1 MEIKR
6 IDSSANPLIKEW
18 VRWQSKANDRRKA
31 GVVVVEGLRE
41 VERALR
47 SGWVPRHVAVRA
59 GSSPSSQTLQQ
70 QWGISGRVLVE
81 LGGPA
86 WEKLAIRDGV
96 DNVLAVFEAPQATLA
111 QLPTPQRGLVL
122 VAVETE
128 KPGNLGALLRT
139 ADAVGVDAVLV
150 VDPVCDPWNPQVA
163 RNSLGGLFH
172 VPLAVCS
179 SSEARTWIKEQG
191 LTLVLGHLEATQEHT
206 QASLSGPVAVVVGP
220 EDRGLS
226 PDWDQ
231 KEALRVKIPMRGLV
245 DSLNVSVSAAVL
257 LYEVDRQQQASKV

>member
-59 GSSPSSQTLQQ
+59 GSALSSQTLQQ
-70 QWGISGRVLVE
+70 QWGIPGRVLVE

-86 WEKLAIRDGV
+86 WEKLAVRDGV
-96 DNVLAVFEAPQATLA
+96 DHVLAVFEAPEASLA
-111 QLPTPQRGLVL
+111 QLPSPKRGLVL

-163 RNSLGGLFH
+163 RNSLGALFR
-172 VPLAVCS
+172 VPLAVCTA
-179 SSEARTWIKEQG
+179 SEARTWLQEHG
-191 LTLVLGHLEATQEHT
+191 LTLVLGHLEANQEYT
-206 QASLSGPVAVVVGP
+206 QATLSGPVAVVVGP
-220 EDRGLS
+220 EDRGLA
-226 PDWDQ
+226 PDWNQ
-231 KEALRVKIPMRGLV
+231 KDALRVKIPMRGLV

-257 LYEVDRQQQASKV
+257 LYEVDRQQQVSKS

>member
-6 IDSSANPLIKEW
+6 IDSSANPLIKDW

-59 GSSPSSQTLQQ
+59 GSSPDSQMLQQ
-70 QWGISGRVLVE
+70 QWGISNRVLVE

-86 WEKLAIRDGV
+86 WEKLAVRDGV

-111 QLPTPQRGLVL
+111 QLPALKRGLVL

-179 SSEARTWIKEQG
+179 SREARSWLQNQG
-191 LTLVLGHLEATQEHT
+191 LTVVLGHLAATQEHT
-206 QASLSGPVAVVVGP
+206 KANLSGAVAVVVGP

-226 PDWDQ
+226 PEWDQ
-231 KEALRVKIPMRGLV
+231 NDALRVKIPMRGMV

-257 LYEVDRQQQASKV
+257 LYEADRQQQGVCR

>member
-18 VRWQSKANDRRKA
+18 FRWQSKANDRRKA

-59 GSSPSSQTLQQ
+59 GSEPSTQTLQQ
-70 QWGISGRVLVE
+70 QWGIHGRVLVE

-96 DNVLAVFEAPQATLA
+96 DNVLAVFEGPQATLA
-111 QLPTPQRGLVL
+111 QLPSPQRGLVL

-128 KPGNLGALLRT
+128 KPGNLGALIRT

-179 SSEARTWIKEQG
+179 ASEARSWLQEQG
-191 LTLVLGHLEATQEHT
+191 ITPVLGHLEATQEHT
-206 QASLSGPVAVVVGP
+206 QASLSGSVAVVVGP

-226 PDWDQ
+226 PDWDH
-231 KEALRVKIPMRGLV
+231 KESIRVKIPMRGLV

-257 LYEVDRQQQASKV
+257 LYEVDRQQRAKKA